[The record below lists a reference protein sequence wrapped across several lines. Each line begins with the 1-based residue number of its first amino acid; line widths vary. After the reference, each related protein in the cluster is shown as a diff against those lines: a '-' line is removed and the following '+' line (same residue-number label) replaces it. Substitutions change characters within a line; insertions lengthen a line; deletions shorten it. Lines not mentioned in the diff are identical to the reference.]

1 MQVCISPELR
11 TPIQPILSTVGLL
24 SSANLAMITREELN
38 DPISMI
44 TRNATRL
51 KQLSEDI
58 LDVTKIESN
67 TKSKKRSM

>member
-1 MQVCISPELR
+1 MNYGLLYNLYLVP
-11 TPIQPILSTVGLL
+11 VGLL

-38 DPISMI
+38 DSISMI

-58 LDVTKIESN
+58 LDVTKIESQTLN
-67 TKSKKRSM
+67 LRKEVWI